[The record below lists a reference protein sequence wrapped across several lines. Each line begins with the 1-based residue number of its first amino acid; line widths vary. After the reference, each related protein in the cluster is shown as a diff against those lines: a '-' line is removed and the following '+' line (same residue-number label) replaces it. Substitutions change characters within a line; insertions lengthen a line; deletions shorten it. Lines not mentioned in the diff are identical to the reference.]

1 MMDTIFSWNTLWWAL
16 MLSYIPISFALVT
29 LVLLQQGKGGGLA
42 GALGGGGGDN
52 VFGAK
57 SAQTMPVKLTYIGA
71 GIFLVLAIMLSIV
84 SGRTGSSGAA
94 PDLVT
99 VVDGAPTDSSAAPTT
114 ELEALGLGTGVSN
127 GSAAATTVATPEV
140 APVTEDE
147 STNAAE

>member
-1 MMDTIFSWNTLWWAL
+1 
-16 MLSYIPISFALVT
+16 MLTYIPISFALVT

-57 SAQTMPVKLTYIGA
+57 SAQTMPVKLTYLGA
-71 GIFLVLAIMLSIV
+71 GIFLFLCIALSIV
-84 SGRTGSSGAA
+84 SGHVGSGGIA

-99 VVDGAPTDSSAAPTT
+99 VVDGSPVDSVDAHTS
-114 ELEALGLGTGVSN
+114 ELEALGLGTGIVN
-127 GSAAATTVATPEV
+127 TDANKATVVVTPDAT
-140 APVTEDE
+140 PVTEEE